1 MNELVMSPVDY
12 GGLRLKNRIIFAPT
26 TLGLPREA
34 YHEQIRRI
42 AGGGCAM
49 VIIGDVPVGK
59 GGWGRDLFS
68 AKGFESYKQ
77 LTDLIHSGDC
87 RACAQLHQS
96 DSDVRAMFRHIPA
109 LLAGR
114 ADAAQMRTWLNEAVG
129 PYISGLPARKIQEI
143 AASFGEAAVQAQRAG
158 FDMVQVHGDRMCGS
172 LSSGLY
178 NRRTDAYGGSLEN
191 RLRFAVEAVRAIRER
206 LPQMPV
212 DFKLVVRQ
220 ENPHYGNAGLLPEEL
235 ETAIL
240 LLERAGV
247 TSFHVTLANHAS
259 LTDPIPPA
267 NHPHFGAEVGAISDR
282 IGRGKHTT
290 RHVELHPIEGGG
302 YIADTP
308 GFSSFDTEQMDLVL
322 AEDLQYAFPEF
333 EPYLGR
339 CKFTGCAHVKEK
351 GCAVRAAVEAGE
363 IAKSRHESYV
373 RLYESVKDL
382 KEWELTKGGTR

>member
-235 ETAIL
+235 ETAIP

-267 NHPHFGAEVGAISDR
+267 NHPHFGAEGCFLGFCDLVRRYTALPVCGVGGLTSPEFIERQIAA
-282 IGRGKHTT
+282 GRMDCAAMS
-290 RHVELHPIEGGG
+290 RQL
-302 YIADTP
+302 IADP
-308 GFSSFDTEQMDLVL
+308 DWPRKVMEGRTEQICRCVRCNQCLEGLMRHRGVHCIYERR
-322 AEDLQYAFPEF
+322 AE
-333 EPYLGR
+333 
-339 CKFTGCAHVKEK
+339 T
-351 GCAVRAAVEAGE
+351 
-363 IAKSRHESYV
+363 
-373 RLYESVKDL
+373 
-382 KEWELTKGGTR
+382 